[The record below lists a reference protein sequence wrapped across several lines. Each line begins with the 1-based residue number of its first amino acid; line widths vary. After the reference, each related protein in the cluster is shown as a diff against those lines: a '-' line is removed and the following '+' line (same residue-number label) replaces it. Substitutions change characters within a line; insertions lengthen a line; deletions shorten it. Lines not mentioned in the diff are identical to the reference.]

1 MPSES
6 PTQTFFTRQVAQL
19 LDKIYGRTRKDSMLE
34 RAIAFFENDE
44 FRPSNEQLS
53 DNELELQKLEQTERH
68 SHLSHLCEEIIELAE
83 GETFAESN
91 RKSAQLLG
99 TIQLLSPCEGKKV
112 SLNNELCKSLYKA
125 VLCLRLL
132 DKLIL
137 DGLVVDK
144 NILAYTQGLS
154 TEQFENFAL
163 YDADKHQRFIQQIK
177 VPLVMSALLQDIGNY
192 HPQAQDIICGKDRK
206 QNPFR
211 VLDVESRKQ
220 LLQVNY
226 KETIKYLLQG
236 LGTPKFVGNTKAE
249 REQFL
254 QDEAE
259 KQAFIQQLLKSSVNP
274 KNTIGNLLKV
284 PQIYT
289 SIIMSTKDSY
299 NYKLLPQVFQ
309 VLNKNAEIGACS
321 QKVVDALYKITGMFP
336 QGFGI
341 VYMPIDEYGNQ
352 GDCYEYAIVNSLY
365 PENPKHPICRMA
377 TRKLAFIGYGQNIII
392 SQKSNLYFAQ
402 SAKKLASL
410 SKERLNEILELLS
423 SNYKERQELDLLP
436 RCWHA
441 NEYFSVKTN
450 QKLWTKVE

>member
-1 MPSES
+1 MPSDS

-19 LDKIYGRTRKDSMLE
+19 LDRIYGRTRKDSMLE
-34 RAIAFFENDE
+34 KAIVFFENDE

-53 DNELELQKLEQTERH
+53 ENELELQKLEQTERH
-68 SHLSHLCEEIIELAE
+68 SQLTHICEEIILLAE

-112 SLNNELCKSLYKA
+112 AANNELCKSLYKA

-132 DKLIL
+132 DKLII

-144 NILAYTQGLS
+144 NILAYTDGLS
-154 TEQFENFAL
+154 VEQFESFAQ
-163 YDADKHQRFIQQIK
+163 YDSDKHQRFIQQIK

-192 HPQAQDIICGKDRK
+192 HPQAQAIICGKDGK

-211 VLDVESRKQ
+211 VLDVDSRKQ

-226 KETIKYLLQG
+226 KETLKYLMLG
-236 LGTPKFVGNTKAE
+236 LGTPRFVGNTKAE
-249 REQFL
+249 RDKFL
-254 QDEAE
+254 KDEAE

-289 SIIMSTKDSY
+289 SIILSTKESY
-299 NYKLLPQVFQ
+299 NYKLLPQVYQ

-321 QKVVDALYKITGMFP
+321 QKVVDALYQITGMFP

-341 VYMPIDEYGNQ
+341 VYMPMDEYGNQ
-352 GDCYEYAIVNSLY
+352 GDCYEYAIVNNLY
-365 PENPKHPICRMA
+365 PENPKQPICRMA
-377 TRKLAFIGYGQNIII
+377 TRKLSFIGYGQNIVIT
-392 SQKSNLYFAQ
+392 QQNNLYFSQ

-450 QKLWTKVE
+450 QKLWTKAE